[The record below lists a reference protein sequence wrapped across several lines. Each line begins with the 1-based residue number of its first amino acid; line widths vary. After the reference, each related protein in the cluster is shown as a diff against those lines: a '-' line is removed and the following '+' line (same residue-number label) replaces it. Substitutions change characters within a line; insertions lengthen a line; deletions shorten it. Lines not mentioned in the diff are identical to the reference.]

1 MEVIQEIL
9 KEVDGI
15 CLCNAINILDNYL
28 TKSKVNEVDFTEAIK

>member
-15 CLCNAINILDNYL
+15 CLCLAISILDNYL
-28 TKSKVNEVDFTEAIK
+28 TKSKVKEVDFIEAIK